1 MGLVDI
7 FPSIVDATGLP
18 PVKQC
23 SGTPSSEIPCHE
35 GLSFLPLIQHPNR
48 AWKTA
53 VFSQATKKDMVVH
66 SVRTASSRYT
76 EYVNMTRLQLEKN
89 WRSVQARELY
99 DHSTDPTEGNNI
111 VDKPQ
116 AQSTVEVMRAI
127 LYAGWKAA
135 LPHANV
141 KSSGKGTYMEDT

>member
-1 MGLVDI
+1 
-7 FPSIVDATGLP
+7 
-18 PVKQC
+18 
-23 SGTPSSEIPCHE
+23 
-35 GLSFLPLIQHPNR
+35 
-48 AWKTA
+48 
-53 VFSQATKKDMVVH
+53 
-66 SVRTASSRYT
+66 
-76 EYVNMTRLQLEKN
+76 MTRLQLEKN

-141 KSSGKGTYMEDT
+141 KSSGRGTYMEDT